1 MVSRRMRASWLCLSA
16 AALWMVAV
24 AGAQEDKPDDP
35 GKTEITLKGKKVTIT
50 YGRPSTDGN
59 GYKSMQNGVPA
70 GTVWRMGRNN
80 ATKIVTEADLKF
92 GDTVVKAGSYSLWAK
107 RSENDSWI
115 LLFHPE
121 ADVWGFPS
129 PTEGFLHET
138 PLKSGEPES
147 DVKWMEILLKA
158 DGDVGTFSL
167 AWGDELG
174 SVTFT
179 TAD

>member
-24 AGAQEDKPDDP
+24 AGAQEGKPDDP

-70 GTVWRMGRNN
+70 GYVWRMGRNN
-80 ATKIVTEADLKF
+80 ATKLVTEADLKF
-92 GDTVVKAGSYSLWAK
+92 GDTVIAAGSYSLWAK
-107 RSENDSWI
+107 RTDSDSWT

-121 ADVWGFPS
+121 ADVWGFPA
-129 PTEGFLHET
+129 PKDGFKYEA
-138 PLKSGEPES
+138 PLTSGKPKSE
-147 DVKWMEILLKA
+147 VKWLEIQLKA

-167 AWGDELG
+167 GWGDELG
-174 SVTFT
+174 STTFT
-179 TAD
+179 LAG